1 MKYKILDLS
10 TLLPGPFA
18 AHLLQEYDF
27 QVTKLED
34 ARNSDPLRQMWPTK
48 EGVSVAYQSI
58 NNNKNIIRIDF
69 RKEEDIEK
77 IRQLIIE
84 SDVIIE
90 NYKPGRMDKLGLGY
104 DECKDINPKVVYCS
118 VSGFESNHP
127 LSALPAHDLNVL
139 GYSGFLALQ
148 NSYRIPA
155 IPFADVIT
163 SYEAAVQIL
172 VSLLKG
178 ESKHITVSMMRSI
191 IKAST
196 FVTAPVAHINREL
209 ETHESILWGEYPC
222 YTLYK
227 TKDEKYMVLA
237 AIERSFWGDF
247 CNATGLNEIGNNQFV
262 PSPEVREQIGRVIST
277 KTQEE
282 WTAMH
287 IDCFTPVL
295 TYLES
300 KSLGYV

>member
-18 AHLLQEYDF
+18 AHLLQEYNF
-27 QVTKLED
+27 QITKLED
-34 ARNSDPLRQMWPTK
+34 MRNSDPLRQMWPTK
-48 EGVSVAYQSI
+48 EGISVAYQSI

-77 IRQLIIE
+77 IRQLIGE
-84 SDVIIE
+84 SDVVIE
-90 NYKPGRMDKLGLGY
+90 NYKLGRMDKLGLGY
-104 DECKDINPKVVYCS
+104 EECKELNPKIIYCS
-118 VSGFESNHP
+118 VSGFGSNHP
-127 LSALPAHDLNVL
+127 LSSLPAHDLNVL

-148 NSYRIPA
+148 NAYRIPA
-155 IPFADVIT
+155 IPFADIIT
-163 SYEAAVQIL
+163 SYEAAVQI
-172 VSLLKG
+172 VVALLEG
-178 ESKHITVSMMRSI
+178 VTKHITVSMMQSI
-191 IKAST
+191 IKASA
-196 FVTAPVAHINREL
+196 FVTAPITHLNRDL
-209 ETHESILWGEYPC
+209 EIDESILWGEYPC

-227 TKDEKYMVLA
+227 TKDGKYMVLA

-262 PSPEVREQIGRVIST
+262 PSREIREQIGKVIAT
-277 KTQEE
+277 KTQQE
-282 WTAMH
+282 WTTMN